1 MLETSQVQTKLN
13 ELVAYAID
21 NLNLKSEDEYYVLNQ
36 LLDLFHL
43 QAAGAPISDYGDFQ
57 TDIVDPLV
65 DYAVQSGMIQEEQRI
80 LFETKMLGLVT
91 PMPSAV
97 VEEFDSVASTQGVK
111 AATDWLFELSKANN
125 YVRMPDINKNIKWEH
140 KGKFGRIDITINLSK
155 PEKDP
160 KQIAL
165 AKLQPKTGYPACM
178 LCPSNVGYAG
188 HINHPARQTLRI
200 IPIELGGEEW
210 NLQFSPYQYYH
221 QHVIAFSSEHR
232 PMDVNDKAFGRLMD
246 FVDLFPHYFIGS
258 NAALPIVGGSILTH
272 DHYQGGEKVL
282 PMFLVGNRKNYI
294 SKECADVSVSI
305 VDWYNSVVRIEGKN
319 REQVYQTACKVLN
332 VWKDWTDESVG
343 VISKTT
349 EQHNAITPIA
359 RLEKDKY
366 IFDLILR
373 NNRTDEAHP
382 FGIFHPEE
390 SLHNI
395 KKEGI
400 GIIEVMGLFILPGR
414 LKKELEDVKAY
425 LTGKTTLDLQA
436 LSNPENPMSKHAGMI
451 VQLINDNGAKNTA
464 KKADNIVNDY
474 VNSACEK
481 ILECTGVFKN
491 DQAGQSAFD
500 KFMTQG
506 LGLVAK
512 D

>member
-1 MLETSQVQTKLN
+1 MLEISQVQTKLN

-36 LLDLFHL
+36 LLDLFKL
-43 QAAGAPISDYGDFQ
+43 QSPGQAITEYGDFQ
-57 TDIVDPLV
+57 TEIVDPLV
-65 DYAVQSGMIQEEQRI
+65 NYAVDSGLIEPEQTI
-80 LFETKMLGLVT
+80 LFETKLLGLVT

-97 VEEFDSVASTQGVK
+97 VEEFDSVASSQDVK

-125 YVRMPDINKNIKWEH
+125 YIRMPDINKNIKWEH
-140 KGKFGRIDITINLSK
+140 KGKLGRIDVTINLSK

-160 KQIAL
+160 RQIAL
-165 AKLQPKTGYPACM
+165 AKLQPKSGYPACM

-232 PMDVNDKAFGRLMD
+232 PMKVNDKAFGRLMD

-282 PMFLVGNRKNYI
+282 PMFLAKNRRVYR
-294 SKECADVSVSI
+294 SQEFPDVELSI

-319 REQVYQTACKVLN
+319 RKQVYEAACKVLTT
-332 VWKDWTDESVG
+332 WEDWSDESVG
-343 VISKTT
+343 VICKTD
-349 EQHNAITPIA
+349 EQHNAITPIV
-359 RLEKDKY
+359 RLENKKY
-366 IFDLILR
+366 VFDLILR

-414 LKKELEDVKAY
+414 LKKELEGVKEY
-425 LTGKTTLDLQA
+425 LTGKTQLDLKE
-436 LSNPENPMSKHAGMI
+436 LSDPQNPLCKHAGMI
-451 VQLINDNGAKNTA
+451 VQLVNDNGVKNTA
-464 KKADNIVNDY
+464 KKADAIVNDY
-474 VNSACEK
+474 VNKACEQ

-491 DQAGQSAFD
+491 DEAGQTAFD

-506 LGLVAK
+506 LSLERA
-512 D
+512 